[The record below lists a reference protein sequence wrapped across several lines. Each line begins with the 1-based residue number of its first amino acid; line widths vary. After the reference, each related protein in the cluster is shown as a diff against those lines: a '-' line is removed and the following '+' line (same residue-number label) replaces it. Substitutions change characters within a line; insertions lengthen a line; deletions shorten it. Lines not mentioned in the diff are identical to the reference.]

1 MEIKIKSGYG
11 SKLIIEITDYNTT
24 ISDTIKPNELRDM
37 LLDILKEEFSEKEIL
52 DAWGALRDEVRAE
65 IERECVR

>member
-11 SKLIIEITDYNTT
+11 SKRIIEITDYNTT
-24 ISDTIKPNELRDM
+24 ISDTIKPNELKDM
-37 LLDILKEEFSEKEIL
+37 LVDILKEEFSETEIL
-52 DAWGALRDEVRAE
+52 DAWDSLRDTVRAE